1 MKRLAGFLLTIFIA
15 LGCQVALADQLTQ
28 QQEQRIK
35 KLALEAIMENPEII
49 EEAIEKLRQLQAGRQ
64 QQAIAETIEKR
75 REEFER
81 DDNAPVLGNPNGDV
95 TVVEFFDYNCSY
107 CKKAAEPVDQ
117 LLANDQGV
125 RLVYRE
131 WPILGPGS
139 LFAAR
144 AALASRKQ
152 GKYEEF
158 HKALMSSS
166 RVDESRTMEV
176 ANNLGLDIDQLKADM
191 AAPEVDQHIN
201 LSMDLAN
208 SLQINGTPTFLI
220 GNQLAPGLVPLK
232 QLQQM
237 VDKTR
242 VGKP

>member
-1 MKRLAGFLLTIFIA
+1 MNWLAGFLLTIFIA
-15 LGCQVALADQLTQ
+15 LGCQTASADQLTQ

-49 EEAIEKLRQLQAGRQ
+49 ENAIEKLRQLQAERQ
-64 QQAIAETIEKR
+64 QQVIAETIEKR

-95 TVVEFFDYNCSY
+95 TVVEFFDYNCPY

-117 LLANDQGV
+117 LLANDQGI

-158 HKALMSSS
+158 HKALMSSG

-176 ANNLGLDIDQLKADM
+176 ANNLGLDIDQLRADM
-191 AAPEVDQHIN
+191 AAPEVDRHIN

-220 GNQLAPGLVPLK
+220 GDQLAPGLVPLE

-237 VDKTR
+237 VEKTR